1 MFTDIYILFIS
12 LSLTFLA
19 VDTPINTHEQESS
32 NTELGICINTEN
44 GRERERIQF

>member
-1 MFTDIYILFIS
+1 MFTDIFILFIS

-19 VDTPINTHEQESS
+19 VDTSLNTHEQAYS
-32 NTELGICINTEN
+32 NTELSMCINTEN